1 MTSPNQYA
9 LSQLQILEAESIHII
24 REVVAQME
32 RPALLFSGGKDSIV
46 LLHLAMKAFHP
57 APIPFPIVHVD
68 TGHNFPEVL
77 EFRDSIV
84 EKHGIRLVVGSVH
97 RARREHEVAVSRRR
111 IILNDVGTS
120 DVRRHQVRGE
130 LDPAELEVEH
140 PGHGVDEKGLRQP
153 RHPYDKAV
161 APHE

>member
-84 EKHGIRLVVGSVH
+84 EKHGIRLVVKVT
-97 RARREHEVAVSRRR
+97 RAA
-111 IILNDVGTS
+111 
-120 DVRRHQVRGE
+120 RG
-130 LDPAELEVEH
+130 
-140 PGHGVDEKGLRQP
+140 GVDAAGFVLRDAAMATRCP
-153 RHPYDKAV
+153 LFTFFEGGEGMYGCG
-161 APHE
+161 